1 MKKALLLVS
10 ALVSLS
16 AVAGVE
22 VQLKGGYDVFRR
34 YAQNDQFFSKND
46 NVNDLQKG
54 FVANVEVF
62 PFNQY
67 KVELG
72 AGVEYNFNNSTYG
85 YGFAKDGIDRRY
97 HSVPVYGI
105 IKANVLQAE
114 NGDAPLAIVGKLGY
128 NFIKDVDKT
137 NPTNDKA
144 AAGGLYYALGFNGE
158 YGPFVVEAL
167 ASRTHLDKGVISSA
181 KTTEKVEDANSREG
195 VINKV
200 GITAGVRIGKLYNP
214 VESIVEKPVEVVAP
228 KVEMPKVETPK
239 VETPKVEEPKVIYV
253 PQIVEV
259 IKEVPVVK
267 EVIKEVPVVKEVI
280 KEVPVVKEVTK
291 EVPVTKIEKETPTVK
306 KYTLEISAD
315 ALFAFDKYQLKD
327 MKPEGKAQIE
337 KFASELNKV
346 YSNVVQIDVVGHTDR
361 LGSDDYNYRLGQRRA
376 TTVKNYLQT
385 LGVKERIVATSKG
398 ETQPKVNPQNSN
410 LTILKQELAPNRRV
424 EISVTGV
431 KLEYEVQK

>member
-54 FVANVEVF
+54 FVANVEIF

-214 VESIVEKPVEVVAP
+214 VESIVEKSVEVVTP
-228 KVEMPKVETPK
+228 KVEMPK

-267 EVIKEVPVVKEVI
+267 EVIKEVPVVKEV
-280 KEVPVVKEVTK
+280 VK
-291 EVPVTKIEKETPTVK
+291 EVPVTKVEKETPTVQ

-315 ALFAFDKYQLKD
+315 ALFAFDRYQLKD

-361 LGSDDYNYRLGQRRA
+361 LGSDEYNYRLGQRRA

>member
-1 MKKALLLVS
+1 MKKALLLLS
-10 ALVSLS
+10 ALVSLT
-16 AVAGVE
+16 AAANVE

-34 YAQNDQFFSKND
+34 YAKNDQFFSSNE
-46 NVNDLQKG
+46 NTQDLQKG

-62 PFNQY
+62 PFNEY

-72 AGVEYNFNNSTYG
+72 AGVEYNFNNKTYG
-85 YGFAKDGIDRRY
+85 YGFENSDRRY

-105 IKANVLQAE
+105 VKANVLQAE

-128 NFIKDVDKT
+128 NFIKDVDRTK
-137 NPTNDKA
+137 PTNETA

-167 ASRTHLDKGVISSA
+167 ASRTHLDKNVISA
-181 KTTEKVEDANSREG
+181 DKVAEAVTKSEEG

-200 GITAGVRIGKLYNP
+200 GITAGLRLGKLDNT
-214 VESIVEKPVEVVAP
+214 VEAITEKPVVVAQP
-228 KVEMPKVETPK
+228 KVEVPKVEA
-239 VETPKVEEPKVIYV
+239 PKVEEPKVIYV

-259 IKEVPVVK
+259 IKEV
-267 EVIKEVPVVKEVI
+267 IKEVPV
-280 KEVPVVKEVTK
+280 T
-291 EVPVTKIEKETPTVK
+291 TKETPTVQ

-315 ALFAFDKYQLKD
+315 ALFAFDRYQLKD

-361 LGSDDYNYRLGQRRA
+361 LGSDAYNYQLGQR
-376 TTVKNYLQT
+376 
-385 LGVKERIVATSKG
+385 LGVKERIVASSKG
-398 ETQPKVNPQNSN
+398 ESEPKVNPMNKN

-431 KLEYEVQK
+431 KLQYEVQK

>member
-1 MKKALLLVS
+1 MKKSLLLVS

-16 AVAGVE
+16 AVASVE

-85 YGFAKDGIDRRY
+85 YGFAGEGKDRRY

-128 NFIKDVDKT
+128 NFIKDVDKAH
-137 NPTNDKA
+137 PTNDKA

-181 KTTEKVEDANSREG
+181 TTAEKVEDANSREG

-214 VESIVEKPVEVVAP
+214 VESIVEKPVEVVTP
-228 KVEMPKVETPK
+228 KVEMPKVEA
-239 VETPKVEEPKVIYV
+239 PKVEEPKVIYV

-267 EVIKEVPVVKEVI
+267 EV
-280 KEVPVVKEVTK
+280 
-291 EVPVTKIEKETPTVK
+291 PVTKVKKETPTVQ

-315 ALFAFDKYQLKD
+315 ALFAFDRYQLKD

-361 LGSDDYNYRLGQRRA
+361 LGSDAYNYQLGQRRA
-376 TTVKNYLQT
+376 NTVKNYLQT

>member
-16 AVAGVE
+16 AVASVE

-85 YGFAKDGIDRRY
+85 YGFVKDGIDRRY

-214 VESIVEKPVEVVAP
+214 VESIVEKPVEVVTP
-228 KVEMPKVETPK
+228 KVEMPK

-267 EVIKEVPVVKEVI
+267 EVIKEVPVVKEV
-280 KEVPVVKEVTK
+280 VK
-291 EVPVTKIEKETPTVK
+291 EVPVTKVEKETPTVQ

-315 ALFAFDKYQLKD
+315 ALFAFDRYQLKD

-361 LGSDDYNYRLGQRRA
+361 LGSDAYNYQLGQRRA
-376 TTVKNYLQT
+376 NTVKNYLQT
-385 LGVKERIVATSKG
+385 LGVKEKIVASSKG
-398 ETQPKVNPQNSN
+398 ESEPKVNPQNSN
-410 LTILKQELAPNRRV
+410 LTELKEQLAPNRRV
-424 EISVTGV
+424 EVTVTGE
-431 KLEYEVQK
+431 KIEYEGQR

>member
-137 NPTNDKA
+137 HPTNDKA

-167 ASRTHLDKGVISSA
+167 ASRTHLDKGVISSDSKDVEA
-181 KTTEKVEDANSREG
+181 KNTREG

-228 KVEMPKVETPK
+228 KVEMPK

>member
-16 AVAGVE
+16 AVASVE

-54 FVANVEVF
+54 FVANVEIF

-137 NPTNDKA
+137 HPTNDKA

-167 ASRTHLDKGVISSA
+167 ASRTHLDKGVISSDSKDVEA
-181 KTTEKVEDANSREG
+181 KNTREG

-239 VETPKVEEPKVIYV
+239 VEEPKVIYV

-267 EVIKEVPVVKEVI
+267 EVIKEVPVVKEVV
-280 KEVPVVKEVTK
+280 KEVPVVKEVVK
-291 EVPVTKIEKETPTVK
+291 EVPVTKVEKETPTVQ

-315 ALFAFDKYQLKD
+315 ALFAFDRYQLKD

>member
-16 AVAGVE
+16 AVASVE

-267 EVIKEVPVVKEVI
+267 EV
-280 KEVPVVKEVTK
+280 TK

>member
-16 AVAGVE
+16 AVASVE

-214 VESIVEKPVEVVAP
+214 VESIVEKPVEVVTP
-228 KVEMPKVETPK
+228 KVEMPK

-267 EVIKEVPVVKEVI
+267 EVIKEVPVVKEV
-280 KEVPVVKEVTK
+280 VK
-291 EVPVTKIEKETPTVK
+291 EVPVTKVEKETPTVQ

-315 ALFAFDKYQLKD
+315 ALFAFDRYQLKD

-361 LGSDDYNYRLGQRRA
+361 LGSDEYNYRLGQRRA

>member
-16 AVAGVE
+16 AVASVE

-34 YAQNDQFFSKND
+34 YAKNDEFFSKND
-46 NVNDLQKG
+46 EVNDLQKG
-54 FVANVEVF
+54 FVANLEVF

-72 AGVEYNFNNSTYG
+72 AGVEYSFNNKTYG
-85 YGFAKDGIDRRY
+85 YGFEGTDRRY

-105 IKANVLQAE
+105 VKANVLQAE

-200 GITAGVRIGKLYNP
+200 GITAGLRIGKLNNT

-228 KVEMPKVETPK
+228 KVEKPK

-267 EVIKEVPVVKEVI
+267 EVIKEVPV
-280 KEVPVVKEVTK
+280 TK
-291 EVPVTKIEKETPTVK
+291 TQKETPTVQ

-315 ALFAFDKYQLKD
+315 ALFAFDRYQLKD

-361 LGSDDYNYRLGQRRA
+361 LGSDAYNYQLGQRRA

>member
-16 AVAGVE
+16 AVASVE

-54 FVANVEVF
+54 FVANVEIF

-137 NPTNDKA
+137 HPTNDKA

-158 YGPFVVEAL
+158 YGPFDVEAKN
-167 ASRTHLDKGVISSA
+167 T
-181 KTTEKVEDANSREG
+181 REG

-228 KVEMPKVETPK
+228 KVEMPK

-280 KEVPVVKEVTK
+280 KEVPVVKEVVK
-291 EVPVTKIEKETPTVK
+291 EVPVTKVEKETPTVQ

-315 ALFAFDKYQLKD
+315 ALFAFDRYQLKD

>member
-16 AVAGVE
+16 AVASVE

-214 VESIVEKPVEVVAP
+214 VESIVEKPVEVVTP
-228 KVEMPKVETPK
+228 KVEMPK

-267 EVIKEVPVVKEVI
+267 EVVKEVPVVKEV
-280 KEVPVVKEVTK
+280 VK
-291 EVPVTKIEKETPTVK
+291 EVPVTKVEKETPTVQ

-315 ALFAFDKYQLKD
+315 ALFAFDRYQLKD

-361 LGSDDYNYRLGQRRA
+361 LGSDEYNYRLGQRRA

>member
-16 AVAGVE
+16 AVASVE

-54 FVANVEVF
+54 FVANVEIF

-137 NPTNDKA
+137 HPTNDKA

-181 KTTEKVEDANSREG
+181 KTTENVEDANSREG

-239 VETPKVEEPKVIYV
+239 VEEPKVIYV

-267 EVIKEVPVVKEVI
+267 EVIKEVPVVKEV
-280 KEVPVVKEVTK
+280 VK
-291 EVPVTKIEKETPTVK
+291 EVPVTKVEKETPTVQ

-315 ALFAFDKYQLKD
+315 ALFAFDRYQLKD

>member
-46 NVNDLQKG
+46 NINDLQKG

-137 NPTNDKA
+137 HPTNDKA

-167 ASRTHLDKGVISSA
+167 ASRTHLDKGVISSDSKDVEA
-181 KTTEKVEDANSREG
+181 KNTREG

-239 VETPKVEEPKVIYV
+239 VEEPKVIYV

-267 EVIKEVPVVKEVI
+267 EVIKEVPV
-280 KEVPVVKEVTK
+280 TK
-291 EVPVTKIEKETPTVK
+291 VEKETPTVQ

-315 ALFAFDKYQLKD
+315 ALFAFDRYQLKD

>member
-16 AVAGVE
+16 AVASVE

-54 FVANVEVF
+54 FVANVEIF

-137 NPTNDKA
+137 HPTNDKA

-167 ASRTHLDKGVISSA
+167 ASRTHLDKGVISSDSKDVEA
-181 KTTEKVEDANSREG
+181 KNTREG

-228 KVEMPKVETPK
+228 KVEMPK

-280 KEVPVVKEVTK
+280 KEVPVVKEV
-291 EVPVTKIEKETPTVK
+291 PVTKVEKETPTVQ

-315 ALFAFDKYQLKD
+315 ALFAFDRYQLKD

>member
-16 AVAGVE
+16 AVASVE

-137 NPTNDKA
+137 HPTNDKA

-167 ASRTHLDKGVISSA
+167 ASRTHLDKGVISSDSKDVEA
-181 KTTEKVEDANSREG
+181 KNTREG

-228 KVEMPKVETPK
+228 KVEMPK

-280 KEVPVVKEVTK
+280 KEVPVVKEV
-291 EVPVTKIEKETPTVK
+291 PVTKVEKETPTVQ

-315 ALFAFDKYQLKD
+315 ALFAFDRYQLKD

>member
-54 FVANVEVF
+54 FVANVEIF

-137 NPTNDKA
+137 HPTNDKA

-167 ASRTHLDKGVISSA
+167 ASRTHLDKGVISSDSKDVEA
-181 KTTEKVEDANSREG
+181 KNTREG

-239 VETPKVEEPKVIYV
+239 VEEPKVIYV

-280 KEVPVVKEVTK
+280 KEVPVTK
-291 EVPVTKIEKETPTVK
+291 VEKETPTVQ

-315 ALFAFDKYQLKD
+315 ALFTFDKYQLKD

>member
-85 YGFAKDGIDRRY
+85 YGFAKDGIDRKY

-181 KTTEKVEDANSREG
+181 KTTENVEDANSREG

-214 VESIVEKPVEVVAP
+214 VESIVEKPVEVVTP
-228 KVEMPKVETPK
+228 KVEMPK

-253 PQIVEV
+253 PQIV
-259 IKEVPVVK
+259 

>member
-214 VESIVEKPVEVVAP
+214 VESIVEKPVEVVTP
-228 KVEMPKVETPK
+228 KVEMPK

-267 EVIKEVPVVKEVI
+267 EVIKEVPVVKEV
-280 KEVPVVKEVTK
+280 VK
-291 EVPVTKIEKETPTVK
+291 EVPVTKVEKETPTVQ

-315 ALFAFDKYQLKD
+315 ALFAFDRYQLKD

-361 LGSDDYNYRLGQRRA
+361 LGSDEYNYRLGQRRA

>member
-46 NVNDLQKG
+46 NINDLQKG

-137 NPTNDKA
+137 HPTNDKA

-167 ASRTHLDKGVISSA
+167 ASRTHLDKGVISSDSKDVEA
-181 KTTEKVEDANSREG
+181 KNTREG

-239 VETPKVEEPKVIYV
+239 VEEPKVIYV

-280 KEVPVVKEVTK
+280 KEVPVTK
-291 EVPVTKIEKETPTVK
+291 VEKETPTVQ

-315 ALFAFDKYQLKD
+315 ALFAFDRYQLKD

>member
-16 AVAGVE
+16 AVASVE

-34 YAQNDQFFSKND
+34 YAQNDQFFSMDDK
-46 NVNDLQKG
+46 VNDLQKG
-54 FVANVEVF
+54 FVANVEIF

-85 YGFAKDGIDRRY
+85 YGFAKDGMDRRY

-137 NPTNDKA
+137 NPTNDKT

-158 YGPFVVEAL
+158 YGPFVVEVL

-267 EVIKEVPVVKEVI
+267 EVIKEVPVVKEV
-280 KEVPVVKEVTK
+280 TK
-291 EVPVTKIEKETPTVK
+291 EVPVTKVEKETPTVQ
-306 KYTLEISAD
+306 KYTLEISTD

>member
-16 AVAGVE
+16 AVASVE

-34 YAQNDQFFSKND
+34 YAKNDEFFSKND
-46 NVNDLQKG
+46 EVNDLQKG
-54 FVANVEVF
+54 FVANLEVF

-72 AGVEYNFNNSTYG
+72 AGVEYSFNNKTYG
-85 YGFAKDGIDRRY
+85 YGFEGTDRRY

-105 IKANVLQAE
+105 VKANVLQAE

-200 GITAGVRIGKLYNP
+200 GITAGLRIGKLNNT

-228 KVEMPKVETPK
+228 KVEKPK

-267 EVIKEVPVVKEVI
+267 EVIKEVPVVKEV
-280 KEVPVVKEVTK
+280 VK
-291 EVPVTKIEKETPTVK
+291 EVPVTKVEKETPTVQ

-315 ALFAFDKYQLKD
+315 ALFAFDRYQLKD

-361 LGSDDYNYRLGQRRA
+361 LGSDEYNYRLGQRRA

>member
-16 AVAGVE
+16 AVASVE

-214 VESIVEKPVEVVAP
+214 VESIVKKPVEVVTP
-228 KVEMPKVETPK
+228 KVEMPK

-253 PQIVEV
+253 PQIV
-259 IKEVPVVK
+259 

-361 LGSDDYNYRLGQRRA
+361 LGSDEYNYRLGQRRA

>member
-16 AVAGVE
+16 AVASVE

-85 YGFAKDGIDRRY
+85 YGFAGEGKDRRY

-128 NFIKDVDKT
+128 NFIKDVDKAH
-137 NPTNDKA
+137 PTNDKA

-181 KTTEKVEDANSREG
+181 TTAEKVEDANSREG

-214 VESIVEKPVEVVAP
+214 VESIVEKPVEVVTP
-228 KVEMPKVETPK
+228 KVEMPKVEA
-239 VETPKVEEPKVIYV
+239 PKVEEPKVIYV

-267 EVIKEVPVVKEVI
+267 EV
-280 KEVPVVKEVTK
+280 
-291 EVPVTKIEKETPTVK
+291 PVTKVKKETPTVQ

-315 ALFAFDKYQLKD
+315 ALFAFDRYQLKD

-361 LGSDDYNYRLGQRRA
+361 LGSDAYNYQLGQRRA
-376 TTVKNYLQT
+376 NTVKNYLQT

>member
-54 FVANVEVF
+54 FVANVEIF

-137 NPTNDKA
+137 HPTNDKA

-181 KTTEKVEDANSREG
+181 KTTENVEDANSREG

-239 VETPKVEEPKVIYV
+239 VEEPKVIYV

-267 EVIKEVPVVKEVI
+267 EVIKEVPVVKEV
-280 KEVPVVKEVTK
+280 VK
-291 EVPVTKIEKETPTVK
+291 EVPVTKVEKETPTVQ

-315 ALFAFDKYQLKD
+315 ALFAFDRYQLKD

-385 LGVKERIVATSKG
+385 LGVKERIVATSKA

>member
-16 AVAGVE
+16 AVASVE

-137 NPTNDKA
+137 HPTNDKA

-181 KTTEKVEDANSREG
+181 KTTENVEDANSREG

-239 VETPKVEEPKVIYV
+239 VEEPKVIYV

-267 EVIKEVPVVKEVI
+267 EVIKEVPVVKEV
-280 KEVPVVKEVTK
+280 VK
-291 EVPVTKIEKETPTVK
+291 EVPVTKVEKETPTVQ

-315 ALFAFDKYQLKD
+315 ALFAFDRYQLKD

>member
-137 NPTNDKA
+137 HPTNDKA

-181 KTTEKVEDANSREG
+181 KTTENVEDVNSREG

-239 VETPKVEEPKVIYV
+239 VEEPKVIYV
-253 PQIVEV
+253 PQIV
-259 IKEVPVVK
+259 

>member
-16 AVAGVE
+16 AVASVE

-54 FVANVEVF
+54 FVANVEIF

-137 NPTNDKA
+137 HPTNDKA

-167 ASRTHLDKGVISSA
+167 ASRTHLDKGVISSDSKDVEA
-181 KTTEKVEDANSREG
+181 KNTREG

-228 KVEMPKVETPK
+228 KVEMPK

-280 KEVPVVKEVTK
+280 KEVPVVKEVVK
-291 EVPVTKIEKETPTVK
+291 EVPVTKVEKETPTVQ

-315 ALFAFDKYQLKD
+315 ALFAFDRYQLKD

>member
-16 AVAGVE
+16 AVASVE

-85 YGFAKDGIDRRY
+85 YGFAGEGKDRRY

-128 NFIKDVDKT
+128 NFIKDVDKAH
-137 NPTNDKA
+137 PTNDKA

-181 KTTEKVEDANSREG
+181 TTAEKVEDANSREG

-228 KVEMPKVETPK
+228 KVEKPK

-267 EVIKEVPVVKEVI
+267 EVIKEVPVVKEV
-280 KEVPVVKEVTK
+280 
-291 EVPVTKIEKETPTVK
+291 PVTKVEKETPTVQ

-315 ALFAFDKYQLKD
+315 ALFAFDRYQLKD

-361 LGSDDYNYRLGQRRA
+361 LGSDAYNYQLGQRRA

>member
-16 AVAGVE
+16 AVASVE

-54 FVANVEVF
+54 FVANVEIF

-137 NPTNDKA
+137 HPTNDKA

-181 KTTEKVEDANSREG
+181 KTTENVEDANSREG

-239 VETPKVEEPKVIYV
+239 VEEPKVIYV

-280 KEVPVVKEVTK
+280 KEVPVTK
-291 EVPVTKIEKETPTVK
+291 VEKETPTVQ

-315 ALFAFDKYQLKD
+315 ALFAFDRYQLKD

>member
-16 AVAGVE
+16 AVASVE

-137 NPTNDKA
+137 HPTNDKA

-167 ASRTHLDKGVISSA
+167 ASRTHLDKGVISSDSKDVEA
-181 KTTEKVEDANSREG
+181 KNTREG

-239 VETPKVEEPKVIYV
+239 VEEPKVIYV

-267 EVIKEVPVVKEVI
+267 EVIKEVPVVKEV
-280 KEVPVVKEVTK
+280 VK
-291 EVPVTKIEKETPTVK
+291 EVPVTKVEKETPTVQ

-315 ALFAFDKYQLKD
+315 ALFAFDRYQLKD

>member
-137 NPTNDKA
+137 HPTNDKA

-158 YGPFVVEAL
+158 YGLFVVEAL

-181 KTTEKVEDANSREG
+181 KTTENVEDANSREG

-239 VETPKVEEPKVIYV
+239 VEEPKVIYV

-259 IKEVPVVK
+259 VKEVPVVK

-280 KEVPVVKEVTK
+280 KEVPVTK
-291 EVPVTKIEKETPTVK
+291 VEKETPTVQ

-385 LGVKERIVATSKG
+385 LGVKERIVAVSKG

>member
-16 AVAGVE
+16 AVASVE

-137 NPTNDKA
+137 HPTNDKA

-181 KTTEKVEDANSREG
+181 KTTENVEDANSREG

-239 VETPKVEEPKVIYV
+239 VEEPKVIYV

-267 EVIKEVPVVKEVI
+267 EVIKEVPV
-280 KEVPVVKEVTK
+280 TK
-291 EVPVTKIEKETPTVK
+291 VEKETPTVQ

-315 ALFAFDKYQLKD
+315 ALFAFDRYQLKD

>member
-46 NVNDLQKG
+46 NINDLQKG

-137 NPTNDKA
+137 HPTNDKA

-167 ASRTHLDKGVISSA
+167 ASRTHLDKGVISSDSKDVEA
-181 KTTEKVEDANSREG
+181 KNTREG

-228 KVEMPKVETPK
+228 KVEMPK

-280 KEVPVVKEVTK
+280 KEVPVVKEVVK
-291 EVPVTKIEKETPTVK
+291 EVPVTKVEKETPTVQ

-315 ALFAFDKYQLKD
+315 ALFAFDRYQLKD

>member
-16 AVAGVE
+16 AVASVE

-137 NPTNDKA
+137 HPTNDKA

-167 ASRTHLDKGVISSA
+167 ASRTHLDKGVISSDSKDVEA
-181 KTTEKVEDANSREG
+181 KNTREG

-228 KVEMPKVETPK
+228 KVEMPK

-280 KEVPVVKEVTK
+280 KEVPVVKEVVK
-291 EVPVTKIEKETPTVK
+291 EVPVTKVEKETPTVQ

-315 ALFAFDKYQLKD
+315 ALFAFDRYQLKD

>member
-16 AVAGVE
+16 AVASVE

-105 IKANVLQAE
+105 IKANVLQSE

-158 YGPFVVEAL
+158 YGPFVVE
-167 ASRTHLDKGVISSA
+167 D
-181 KTTEKVEDANSREG
+181 
-195 VINKV
+195 
-200 GITAGVRIGKLYNP
+200 
-214 VESIVEKPVEVVAP
+214 
-228 KVEMPKVETPK
+228 
-239 VETPKVEEPKVIYV
+239 
-253 PQIVEV
+253 
-259 IKEVPVVK
+259 
-267 EVIKEVPVVKEVI
+267 
-280 KEVPVVKEVTK
+280 
-291 EVPVTKIEKETPTVK
+291 
-306 KYTLEISAD
+306 
-315 ALFAFDKYQLKD
+315 
-327 MKPEGKAQIE
+327 
-337 KFASELNKV
+337 
-346 YSNVVQIDVVGHTDR
+346 
-361 LGSDDYNYRLGQRRA
+361 
-376 TTVKNYLQT
+376 
-385 LGVKERIVATSKG
+385 
-398 ETQPKVNPQNSN
+398 
-410 LTILKQELAPNRRV
+410 
-424 EISVTGV
+424 
-431 KLEYEVQK
+431 

>member
-16 AVAGVE
+16 AVASVE

-114 NGDAPLAIVGKLGY
+114 NGDSPLAIVGKLGY

-214 VESIVEKPVEVVAP
+214 VESIVEKPVEVVTP
-228 KVEMPKVETPK
+228 KVEMPK

-267 EVIKEVPVVKEVI
+267 EVVKEVPVVKEV
-280 KEVPVVKEVTK
+280 VK
-291 EVPVTKIEKETPTVK
+291 EVPVTKVEKETPTVQ

-315 ALFAFDKYQLKD
+315 ALFAFDRYQLKD

-361 LGSDDYNYRLGQRRA
+361 LGSDEYNYRLGQRRA